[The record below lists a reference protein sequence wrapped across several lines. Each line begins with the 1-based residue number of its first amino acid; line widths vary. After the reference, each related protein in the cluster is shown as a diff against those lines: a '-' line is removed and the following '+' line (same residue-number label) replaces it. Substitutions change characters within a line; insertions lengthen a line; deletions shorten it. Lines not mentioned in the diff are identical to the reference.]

1 MHHRLTFS
9 EKLIRCFSCGSV
21 FVSVAAGLAEECS
34 RPGGEQQRKEGIA
47 VDEVRERI
55 ERELGSVMD
64 RLRQLGGAIVFEE
77 FPGSVGHDTHL
88 ADLADKVQAREE
100 REVTLATR
108 SLLVERANRLGEAL
122 ERLGK
127 SEYGICEEC
136 GATISQARLK
146 AMPEVTTCVR
156 CQGRL
161 ERTAQ
166 QRAQA
171 DVAVLKVMRKRN
183 RRHLQRPR
191 GLFSRPIS

>member
-1 MHHRLTFS
+1 MTFS

-34 RPGGEQQRKEGIA
+34 RPSEEPQRKEGIA

-77 FPGSVGHDTHL
+77 FPGSVGPDTHL

-127 SEYGICEEC
+127 SQYGICEEC
-136 GATISQARLK
+136 GDAITPARLK

-156 CQGRL
+156 CQDRL
-161 ERTAQ
+161 ERKAKQAAQ
-166 QRAQA
+166 EDLAI
-171 DVAVLKVMRKRN
+171 LKLLRKKN
-183 RRHLQRPR
+183 RRRVKQPG
-191 GLFSRPIS
+191 GLFSRPIR